1 VTQTHAAIFTVQR
14 RVPFGD
20 TDAAGSLF
28 FSHAV
33 RYCLE
38 ALEQWFIDRLGTDW
52 FHLHADRQ
60 IGSPFVHAE
69 FEFHSAATPRES
81 LELAVAVTAV
91 GRSSAA
97 FTVTA
102 SSVPSSE
109 VCWVGR
115 FKCVFIAT
123 ATRRSIPIPDEFRGQ
138 FERDAALAERRSKNQ
153 AD

>member
-1 VTQTHAAIFTVQR
+1 VTEAHAAIFTVQR

-38 ALEQWFIDRLGTDW
+38 ALEEWFIDRLGTDW

-69 FEFHSAATPRES
+69 FDFLGPATPRES
-81 LELAVAVTAV
+81 LKLTVAITAV
-91 GRSSAA
+91 GRSSAEFMVSA
-97 FTVTA
+97 A
-102 SSVPSSE
+102 AVPSGQK
-109 VCWVGR
+109 CWVGR
-115 FKCVFIAT
+115 FKCVFISAAT
-123 ATRRSIPIPDEFRGQ
+123 KRSIPIPDEFRGQ
-138 FERDAALAERRSKNQ
+138 FERDAALAEQRSK
-153 AD
+153 APS

>member
-1 VTQTHAAIFTVQR
+1 MTQGQANVFTVQR
-14 RVPFGD
+14 RVAFGD
-20 TDAAGSLF
+20 TDAAGSVF

-38 ALEQWFIDRLGTDW
+38 ALEQWFVDRLGTDW

-69 FEFHSAATPRES
+69 FEFQSAATPRES
-81 LELAVAVTAV
+81 LELTVAVTAV
-91 GRSSAA
+91 GRSSAE

-102 SSVPSSE
+102 RSVPSSQI
-109 VCWVGR
+109 CWIGR
-115 FKCVFIAT
+115 FKCVFISA

-138 FERDAALAERRSKNQ
+138 FERDAALAEHQSKNP
-153 AD
+153 AG